1 MLCPNVEFQENLF
14 SFLEENVIK
23 LSERDIRNIYSF
35 WKDGFDEFA
44 PEIPADVKIISD
56 KNLISSCQDV
66 PENSS
71 LLGIDFP
78 IWFNTPEEKLK
89 ILILGIDPLRNE
101 KTFTQFE
108 ENREKKVII
117 GTPYA
122 LNSAKMRKGRQKHYW
137 TLINNLS
144 KENFVYLTDIYKT
157 FFYFGEGKKQRSY
170 DYFQEKNISKHKEL
184 LQKEI
189 HLIAPDLIITFGKIS
204 YSKLMEINAPKL
216 TINAELNI
224 AKFKDIPVLP
234 MVHLSSREKSKR
246 DFLKN
251 NNVDNENIGYGYY
264 HIIQN
269 FLNTLKN
276 ADKNHGS
283 KQ

>member
-1 MLCPNVEFQENLF
+1 
-14 SFLEENVIK
+14 
-23 LSERDIRNIYSF
+23 
-35 WKDGFDEFA
+35 
-44 PEIPADVKIISD
+44 
-56 KNLISSCQDV
+56 
-66 PENSS
+66 
-71 LLGIDFP
+71 
-78 IWFNTPEEKLK
+78 
-89 ILILGIDPLRNE
+89 
-101 KTFTQFE
+101 
-108 ENREKKVII
+108 
-117 GTPYA
+117 
-122 LNSAKMRKGRQKHYW
+122 MRKGRQKHYW